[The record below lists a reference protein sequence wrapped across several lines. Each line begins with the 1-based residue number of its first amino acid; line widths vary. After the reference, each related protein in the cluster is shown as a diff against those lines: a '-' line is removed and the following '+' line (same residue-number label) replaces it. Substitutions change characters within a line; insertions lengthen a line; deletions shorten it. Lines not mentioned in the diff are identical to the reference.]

1 MTQRLIE
8 YIPILLGVMHK
19 KGLSVMTASPA
30 QTVQLSCPSCRNPV
44 RAQVFTL
51 VDAGQFPELKSRLL
65 AGQLNMAVCS
75 NCGTPAMISA
85 PLIYQDAAKQ
95 LYFVFFPQQ
104 LNARPE
110 EQERFIGDAT
120 SLFMRSLPPE
130 APRSHLLAPR
140 RFLTLNGLIDAILE
154 ADGISKE
161 MIESQR
167 ARVELISQLA
177 EAYEDGEQQLAD
189 LVAQVRESLDYE
201 FFTTLTAFVEASAQS
216 GRDDSVALLAGLRD
230 ALLELVGEAPTGPDG
245 EQLDEGDYEE
255 LDLEAVIT
263 RLIDAP
269 DEEVEAII
277 GEVRP
282 AIDYSFFEEW
292 TNRIDAAE
300 QAGDLVKAEQLSKR
314 RMLVRETV
322 ERMDRQAQE
331 MFERGAAILDA
342 VLGAPDMAAALR
354 EQGDKIDEAFLLV
367 LETHIGAAERAGR
380 ADIVA
385 ALGEVQR
392 LATEFLQEQ
401 LTPEDRFINELLSAE
416 TPQAATRLLR
426 QSPAVITT
434 AFVKRLNELAEE
446 SEQAGRKP
454 LGERLRQLA
463 REAGA
468 MLF

>member
-1 MTQRLIE
+1 
-8 YIPILLGVMHK
+8 
-19 KGLSVMTASPA
+19 MTASPA
-30 QTVQLSCPSCRNPV
+30 QIVQLSCPSCHNPV

-65 AGQLNMAVCS
+65 AGQLNVSVCP

-85 PLIYQDAAKQ
+85 PVIYHDAAKQ

-110 EQERFIGDAT
+110 EQERFIGDTT
-120 SLFMRSLPPE
+120 SLFMRTLPPD

-140 RFLTLNGLIDAILE
+140 RFLTLNGLIDAVLE

-161 MIESQR
+161 MIEAQR

-177 EAYEDGEQQLAD
+177 EAYEDGEQQLAA
-189 LVAQVRESLDYE
+189 LVDQMHESLDYE

-216 GRDDSVALLAGLRD
+216 GRDDSAALLAGLRD
-230 ALLELVGEAPTGPDG
+230 TLLELVGGAPAGPDDQDLG
-245 EQLDEGDYEE
+245 DEDYEDI
-255 LDLEAVIT
+255 DLEATIA
-263 RLIDAP
+263 RLIEASD
-269 DEEVEAII
+269 DEVEAII

-292 TNRIDAAE
+292 TRRIDAAE
-300 QAGDLVKAEQLSKR
+300 QADDLTTAERLTTR
-314 RMLVRETV
+314 RALVRETV
-322 ERMDRQAQE
+322 ERMDHQAQE
-331 MFERGAAILDA
+331 MFERGAKILDA
-342 VLGAPDMAAALR
+342 VLGAPDMASALR
-354 EQGDKIDEAFLLV
+354 EQGDTIDEAFLLV
-367 LETHIGAAERAGR
+367 LETHIGAAQRAGR
-380 ADIVA
+380 EDIVA

-426 QSPAVITT
+426 QNPAVITT
-434 AFVKRLNELAEE
+434 AFVKRLNELADE

-454 LGERLRQLA
+454 LGERLRQLS